1 MTVTISA
8 TKPMTNLI
16 VKIIVIAVIS
26 MLCTIP
32 WILFIV
38 IAGAMMGKPETIVI
52 KILEWTTPILVVL
65 GMIQIAIQMSVI
77 SEDTR
82 DNSGEAD
89 E

>member
-1 MTVTISA
+1 
-8 TKPMTNLI
+8 MTNLI